1 MEALLRIF
9 GLTWRHK
16 WRLNLAYAS
25 FFGSVGLSIAVV
37 WIIGESIDKLVV
49 KGEGDNVLSVVD
61 PGLSILFWM
70 AGALLGLSLLRGV
83 FDGGRTYLTDSLA
96 QNVSYDLRN
105 TFYDKLQHL
114 SFAFHDQEHTG
125 SLMSNA
131 TADVEAVRRFVMM
144 GLIRSMEVGVRLIGI
159 GVWLVFISWELTL
172 IAMAFAPVVMFRS
185 AMMGKKG
192 RDYWLA
198 TQQMMDAS
206 VGVLQEN
213 LAGIHVVKAFASE
226 DYESR
231 KYAAKVAGLR
241 DQHYKSERL
250 QGTESAW
257 MTLYFSGV
265 LVGLFWYGG
274 LEVIG
279 GGISAGEFAI
289 FLLLINQ
296 INQPIRMLP
305 FMINSFA
312 RAATSGKR
320 LFNVLDATS
329 PVVEAPDAKDMGR
342 AGGHVRFSK
351 VSFSYN
357 DAEPALKEVDF
368 SIPPG
373 SVVALLGAP
382 GSGKSTVVNLLPRFY
397 DPTGGEIT
405 IDDRDIRD
413 FTLASL
419 RRNVGIVQQDVFL
432 FGARIRDNVA
442 YGADHATFEDIVK
455 VAKAAQLH
463 DHIMSLPDGYDTW
476 VGERGVTLSGGQR
489 QRLSIARTILID
501 PPVLILD
508 DSTSSVDVETERMIH
523 RAMQEVMRGRTTF
536 VIAHRLSTVRE
547 ADIILVLKDGGIVER
562 GTHEELITEG
572 GIYQDIYELQ
582 LKPQEEVLMDAT
594 LVRNEGVN
602 SKGDARE
609 REEVSI
615 DTSRIV
621 TEGGDS

>member
-1 MEALLRIF
+1 MEALLRIV
-9 GLTWRHK
+9 GMAWRHK
-16 WRLNLAYAS
+16 WRLNLAYLS
-25 FFGSVGLSIAVV
+25 FFGSVGGSIVVV
-37 WIIGESIDKLVV
+37 WIIGQAIDKLVV
-49 KGEGDNVLSVVD
+49 KGEDDEILSLGTV
-61 PGLSILFWM
+61 GLGTLFVM
-70 AGALLGLSLLRGV
+70 AGAMLGVSLVRGL

-96 QNVSYDLRN
+96 QKVSYDLRN
-105 TFYDKLQHL
+105 NLYDKLQHL
-114 SFAFHDQEHTG
+114 SFAFHDKKHTG

-144 GLIRSMEVGVRLIGI
+144 GLVRSAEVGVRLIGI

-172 IAMAFAPVVMFRS
+172 IAMAFAPVVVFRS

-198 TQQMMDAS
+198 TQHMMDES
-206 VGVLQEN
+206 IGVLQEN

-226 DYESR
+226 EYESK
-231 KYAAKVAGLR
+231 KYAEKVARLR

-250 QGTESAW
+250 QGTESSW
-257 MTLYFSGV
+257 MTLYFSVV

-274 LEVIG
+274 LEVIEG
-279 GGISAGEFAI
+279 NISAGEFAM

-320 LFNVLDATS
+320 LFEVLDANS
-329 PVVEAPDAKDMGR
+329 PVEEAPNARGIGR
-342 AGGHVRFSK
+342 TEGQVRFSN
-351 VSFSYN
+351 VSFSYDN
-357 DAEPALKEVDF
+357 AEPALKNVEF

-397 DPTGGEIT
+397 DPTEGQIT
-405 IDDRDIRD
+405 IDDLDIRD

-442 YGADHATFEDIVK
+442 YGADEATFEDIVK

-523 RAMQEVMRGRTTF
+523 RAMKEVMLGRTTF

-547 ADIILVLKDGGIVER
+547 ADIILVLKEGEIVER
-562 GTHEELITEG
+562 GTHEELIGRG

-582 LKPQEEVLMDAT
+582 LKPQEEIMMDVT
-594 LVRNEGVN
+594 LVGDEGERARQREDVTI
-602 SKGDARE
+602 DA
-609 REEVSI
+609 SL
-615 DTSRIV
+615 IV
-621 TEGGDS
+621 TEGGNS